1 MSGRLP
7 KGQHAL
13 DHFPRMGLPKRL
25 ARRAPVPDEP
35 SLRVVG
41 AVTSELSLAD
51 LATVPRRDQVSGFH
65 CALTWSRLDV
75 HWGGWALRDVYEQL
89 IVPRARP
96 ADDVR
101 YLKFVAA
108 DGFYASLALEF
119 ALADGVLLADTL
131 DGEPLPL
138 EHGAPWRIVA
148 PAHYGY
154 KNVKHLRAIELC
166 ARYPSP
172 FNGGGGLLQHRDA
185 LVEREQRAQVLPGV
199 VYRYLNAAARPAG
212 LRAAGRITRKV
223 LR

>member
-1 MSGRLP
+1 MNTLP

-25 ARRAPVPDEP
+25 AVRAPVPAAP
-35 SLRVVG
+35 SLRVGDV
-41 AVTSELSLAD
+41 ELSAAD
-51 LATVPRRDQVSGFH
+51 LATVPRREQVSDFH

-75 HWGGWALRDVYEQL
+75 RWGGWALRDVYEQL
-89 IVPRARP
+89 NVPR
-96 ADDVR
+96 DDVR

-131 DGEPLPL
+131 DGEPLPF

-154 KNVKHLRAIELC
+154 KNVKHLCAIELH

-172 FNGGGGLLQHRDA
+172 FGGGGGLLQHRDA
-185 LVEREQRAQVLPGV
+185 LVAREQRGQILPGV
-199 VYRYLNAAARPAG
+199 VYRHLNAFARPAG
-212 LRAAGRITRKV
+212 LRAAGRLTRRV
-223 LR
+223 TR